1 MALILGDSQYSE
13 PHRVPLLQ
21 LFAHSEYAEGQL
33 SACPGRICVIMRT
46 PGRVSAFQPPSVG
59 WWPFATTLFG
69 GEHQVRAWMRARD
82 GSPEVERLVCSLEK
96 PITRVKWNFPGD
108 LEECQ

>member
-33 SACPGRICVIMRT
+33 SACPGRICVFIRT
-46 PGRVSAFQPPSVG
+46 PGRVSALQPPSVG
-59 WWPFATTLFG
+59 WSPFAPTLFG
-69 GEHQVRAWMRARD
+69 GEHQDRDHSRAM
-82 GSPEVERLVCSLEK
+82 
-96 PITRVKWNFPGD
+96 
-108 LEECQ
+108 